1 MLSEVI
7 TTIMKTILHMNITK
21 IISILTQMIGN

>member
-21 IISILTQMIGN
+21 IIAITQMIRN

>member
-21 IISILTQMIGN
+21 IISITRMIRN